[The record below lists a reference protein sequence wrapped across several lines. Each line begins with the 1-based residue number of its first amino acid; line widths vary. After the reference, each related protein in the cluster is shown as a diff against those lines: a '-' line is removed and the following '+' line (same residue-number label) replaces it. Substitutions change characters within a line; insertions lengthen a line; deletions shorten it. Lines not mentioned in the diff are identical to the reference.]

1 MKAAMKAGHAG
12 RTQLAVIRLARAAVQ
27 NAEIEKQRPLTDDE
41 VREVLAREV
50 RQRKDAAEEY
60 RRLGRAD
67 RADTLEAEIGV
78 LKAYLPEELGEPELR
93 AIAAE
98 VIAQTGAASPADL
111 GKVMGPLMARVKGR
125 ADGRLVNAVVRELL
139 S

>member
-1 MKAAMKAGHAG
+1 MKAAMKAGEAG
-12 RTQLAVIRLARAAVQ
+12 RTQLAVIRLARAAMQ
-27 NAEIEKQRPLTDDE
+27 NAEIEKLRPLTDDE
-41 VREVLAREV
+41 VREVLGREV

-67 RADTLEAEIGV
+67 RAGTLEAEIRI
-78 LKAYLPEELGEPELR
+78 LQAYLPEELDEAQLR
-93 AIAAE
+93 TIAAE
-98 VIAQTGAASPADL
+98 VIAQMGAASPADL

-139 S
+139 A